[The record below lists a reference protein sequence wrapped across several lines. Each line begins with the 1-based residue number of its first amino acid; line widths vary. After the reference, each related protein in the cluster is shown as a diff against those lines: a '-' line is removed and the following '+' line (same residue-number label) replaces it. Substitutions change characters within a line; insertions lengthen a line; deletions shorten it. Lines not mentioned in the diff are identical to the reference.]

1 MDLTEYYEEF
11 QSIYNLAVIALC
23 LAIFAVLFVGIR
35 RIINKEESLKTKIT
49 VWIILVFMFASV
61 LNLFLTGPALAKKD
75 IEQQTILCYE
85 GEFEIIE
92 TSHRIYDKAIFLI
105 NGEEVCLKYSDEEEY
120 DFEQIKIGKYVGQI
134 IYAKNLAQIL
144 ELEIVEKLD

>member
-49 VWIILVFMFASV
+49 VWIILFFMFASV
-61 LNLFLTGPALAKKD
+61 LNLFLTGPALAKKR
-75 IEQQTILCYE
+75 Y
-85 GEFEIIE
+85 
-92 TSHRIYDKAIFLI
+92 
-105 NGEEVCLKYSDEEEY
+105 
-120 DFEQIKIGKYVGQI
+120 
-134 IYAKNLAQIL
+134 
-144 ELEIVEKLD
+144 

>member
-11 QSIYNLAVIALC
+11 QSTYTLAV
-23 LAIFAVLFVGIR
+23 
-35 RIINKEESLKTKIT
+35 
-49 VWIILVFMFASV
+49 
-61 LNLFLTGPALAKKD
+61 
-75 IEQQTILCYE
+75 
-85 GEFEIIE
+85 
-92 TSHRIYDKAIFLI
+92 YDKAIFLI